1 MAVDYSSHVIL
12 QTGKLRPGKGECLIG
27 GGPLY
32 LALVLLEHLQ
42 RQQMG
47 GGGSGSR
54 QK

>member
-1 MAVDYSSHVIL
+1 MAVDYSSHAIL
-12 QTGKLRPGKGECLIG
+12 QPGKLRPGKGVSYWG
-27 GGPLY
+27 GGSLY

>member
-1 MAVDYSSHVIL
+1 MAIDYSSRVIL
-12 QTGKLRPGKGECLIG
+12 LMGKLRPGKGECLIG
-27 GGPLY
+27 GSLY

>member
-1 MAVDYSSHVIL
+1 MVVDNSSFVIV
-12 QTGKLRPGKGECLIG
+12 QAGKLRPGKGECLIG
-27 GGPLY
+27 GLY